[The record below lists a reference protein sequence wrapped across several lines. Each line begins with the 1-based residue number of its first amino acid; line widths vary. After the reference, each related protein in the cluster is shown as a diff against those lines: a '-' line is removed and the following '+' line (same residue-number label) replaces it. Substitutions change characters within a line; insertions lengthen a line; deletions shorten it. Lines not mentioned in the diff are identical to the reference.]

1 MEIRREHNSLII
13 SGQVSKFDDYDTVKA
28 AVEQLRMD
36 TDGKLTLVFNDAQTI
51 ISALIGYFIKLRRVD
66 DIKLTIIAK
75 NHKLYAMMD
84 NLALVDIFNVQ
95 KG

>member
-66 DIKLTIIAK
+66 DINSSFAPLKHQI
-75 NHKLYAMMD
+75 LY
-84 NLALVDIFNVQ
+84 
-95 KG
+95 